1 MTFCQTFII
10 IELVADKKR
19 GDCVSPR
26 IGRPKSDNPKD
37 TRITIRL
44 DKEDCKILELYCEQ
58 EQVDKAKAIRTGIK
72 KLEADLKK

>member
-1 MTFCQTFII
+1 M
-10 IELVADKKR
+10 R
-19 GDCVSPR
+19 PR

-44 DKEDCKILELYCEQ
+44 DKEDCKILERYCEQ

-72 KLEADLKK
+72 KLRDDLKK

>member
-1 MTFCQTFII
+1 M
-10 IELVADKKR
+10 
-19 GDCVSPR
+19 SPR

-44 DKEDCKILELYCEQ
+44 DKAECKILELYCEQ

-72 KLEADLKK
+72 KLEADLKKIRL

>member
-1 MTFCQTFII
+1 M
-10 IELVADKKR
+10 
-19 GDCVSPR
+19 SPR

-58 EQVDKAKAIRTGIK
+58 EQIDKAKAVRTGIK
-72 KLEADLKK
+72 KLKADLKK

>member
-1 MTFCQTFII
+1 M
-10 IELVADKKR
+10 
-19 GDCVSPR
+19 SPR
-26 IGRPKSDNPKD
+26 IGRHKSNNPKD

-44 DKEDCKILELYCEQ
+44 DKEDCKILERYCEQ